1 MVWAGVVAED
11 VVSGTDTGVVA
22 AEVVGAAVVGA
33 ADVVV
38 GVVGAAEGAAEV
50 VGEVSLVFSAE
61 VVGVADVVGA
71 AEVVVSVSAPLPPA
85 LVAALLP
92 PPDVKAPVLSARRLK
107 TPRSIQPA

>member
-1 MVWAGVVAED
+1 MVWAAVVCED
-11 VVSGTDTGVVA
+11 VVSGTETGVV
-22 AEVVGAAVVGA
+22 AEVVGAAVVGS
-33 ADVVV
+33 ADVVAE
-38 GVVGAAEGAAEV
+38 VVGAAEV
-50 VGEVSLVFSAE
+50 VAFVSLVGAAE

-85 LVAALLP
+85 LVGALLLP